1 MAFCW
6 STLHVKDLDASVKF
20 YKDAVGLKVIRRF
33 EARPGVAIAFMGYA
47 EDEVETQ
54 LELICDVNK
63 QNFPQSD
70 QVSLGFDVTSLRG
83 TKDLLET
90 LGIELYSSIIQPNP
104 KTKFFYV
111 KDPDGVSVQFI
122 EFIDPDAVRDI

>member
-90 LGIELYSSIIQPNP
+90 LGIELYSEIIQPNP